1 MQKHQPSTWYI
12 GLVILLG
19 MGSGIYSVCRS
30 LQDAPW
36 QDPYVLGALVILC
49 VLCRCLPLYIRP
61 DCTID
66 MSFISILATVLLLGP
81 ETATAIVFLTKPLEI
96 YPRESGG
103 GYCHIFNTA
112 PVKTLFNTSNLNL
125 SFTLSGFLYHAAN
138 GVPGDLS
145 LPGVLLPSLLFVFCS
160 IVLNSFILLFLFLL
174 EGKVSFYPTILQM
187 FLGLL
192 PSILCSAPMAYFLAM
207 LLQMPAGAWLAFLFM
222 LPLLLARYSFKLYLS
237 SVQQQYSILKALTA
251 ALDAK
256 DTYTE
261 GHSARVSRF
270 AVQIAGRM
278 GLSSKAIRQLQT
290 GAVFH
295 DIGKIG
301 IPDSILQKPG
311 KLTPEERAVIQ
322 RHPVIGVDILKN
334 IDSYR
339 EILDMVRHHHE
350 RYDGGGYP
358 DGTRGEEL
366 SLEVYILAAA
376 DAYDAITSDRPYCS
390 GRSPKVAAEIL
401 RAEAGRQF
409 HPEVARVAAD
419 MAESG
424 LLDPHSEEEE
434 GPPC

>member
-1 MQKHQPSTWYI
+1 
-12 GLVILLG
+12 
-19 MGSGIYSVCRS
+19 
-30 LQDAPW
+30 
-36 QDPYVLGALVILC
+36 
-49 VLCRCLPLYIRP
+49 
-61 DCTID
+61 
-66 MSFISILATVLLLGP
+66 
-81 ETATAIVFLTKPLEI
+81 
-96 YPRESGG
+96 
-103 GYCHIFNTA
+103 
-112 PVKTLFNTSNLNL
+112 
-125 SFTLSGFLYHAAN
+125 
-138 GVPGDLS
+138 
-145 LPGVLLPSLLFVFCS
+145 
-160 IVLNSFILLFLFLL
+160 
-174 EGKVSFYPTILQM
+174 
-187 FLGLL
+187 
-192 PSILCSAPMAYFLAM
+192 
-207 LLQMPAGAWLAFLFM
+207 
-222 LPLLLARYSFKLYLS
+222 
-237 SVQQQYSILKALTA
+237 
-251 ALDAK
+251 
-256 DTYTE
+256 
-261 GHSARVSRF
+261 
-270 AVQIAGRM
+270 M

-424 LLDPHSEEEE
+424 LLDPHSDRLQ
-434 GPPC
+434 